1 MKVISGIYKGRNI
14 EGFFIDGTRPTMDR
28 VKESLFSTIQNY
40 IKDSIV
46 LDLFSGSGNLG
57 IEALS
62 EGAKKAYLIDKN
74 KKAVDIIKKNISTIG
89 IDNCHVLNMDYKYS
103 LNYFNENNIK
113 FDLIFLDPPY
123 KTDYIE
129 KSLLLIDKYSLIEK
143 DGIIVCESDDLN
155 KIIYSKE
162 YIKIKEKKYGDKYI
176 VILRKIWY
184 HIYSRWYRE

>member
-57 IEALS
+57 IEAIS

-113 FDLIFLDPPY
+113 FNLIFLDPPY

-176 VILRKIWY
+176 VIIKKI
-184 HIYSRWYRE
+184 